1 MMKKILIVDDSA
13 FTRGIHKKILGDEG
27 YDTVEAA
34 SGVEALEQFD
44 REAPDLVI
52 MDLLMPDMDG
62 MEVIKEILEKHP
74 DTRIVI
80 CSTDKQKA
88 RDGRSV
94 ETLGHYN
101 PRTEPV
107 VLDVDVEKARSWLA
121 KGATPSETV
130 RSLLKKA
137 GVFEAPA
144 ES

>member
-1 MMKKILIVDDSA
+1 MKKILIVDDSA

-62 MEVIKEILEKHP
+62 MEVIKKILKKDP
-74 DTRIVI
+74 DARIVI

-88 RDGRSV
+88 RQEEGREIGV
-94 ETLGHYN
+94 LGFLHKPIDTAELY
-101 PRTEPV
+101 R
-107 VLDVDVEKARSWLA
+107 LMLARA
-121 KGATPSETV
+121 V
-130 RSLLKKA
+130 RP
-137 GVFEAPA
+137 G
-144 ES
+144 